1 MEKKDYK
8 NASLPHPWG
17 SKGRVGGSRP
27 VMHTPLIHDH
37 QSNPLLGKSAD
48 CRSRQSVEAGRSKRV
63 PWKRLPCEVASFP
76 LARRAAW
83 GLQNPVA
90 FFYPQS
96 TAARWKN
103 SKQASDLSWCSFWN
117 CILTLC
123 GKVGSQRV
131 ANNPWRGSGNFSSLV
146 SIFNRERLERGP
158 VLCLSIKFLFST
170 CTPAPWLLVSKFLLK
185 KFPNFYLKI
194 NIS

>member
-1 MEKKDYK
+1 
-8 NASLPHPWG
+8 
-17 SKGRVGGSRP
+17 
-27 VMHTPLIHDH
+27 MHTPLIHDH
-37 QSNPLLGKSAD
+37 QSNPRLGKSAD

-76 LARRAAW
+76 LARPGCLRPSEP
-83 GLQNPVA
+83 GG

-146 SIFNRERLERGP
+146 SIFNREHLGGGACF
-158 VLCLSIKFLFST
+158 VLVNKVPL
-170 CTPAPWLLVSKFLLK
+170 
-185 KFPNFYLKI
+185 FYLHPCPMVI
-194 NIS
+194 GQ